1 MSKMSDS
8 KLSRSEFMKREMT
21 KFTDIQKAY
30 FKQFVGDC
38 LMNRFTTEESL
49 LYLQDRL
56 GVELEE
62 DEFDYLKGHL
72 KKDLKR
78 NMEYLR
84 RHEYAYIQEYF
95 DRIEE
100 MRLISKRLWKLVEE
114 NSHNAILQKDCLSE
128 LCKSTIAV
136 ADFYQS
142 IKELDQASASSP
154 ETTPTPPEVESSA
167 ALKEEPEMISASS
180 PETTPTPPEVESL
193 KEEPEMIS
201 ASSPETTPTP
211 PEVESL
217 KEEPE
222 MISASSPETTP
233 TPPEVES
240 SAALKEEPEMISA
253 SSPETTPTPPKKIAK
268 YTSEGKLVTD

>member
-1 MSKMSDS
+1 MSKMGDS

-21 KFTDIQKAY
+21 KFTDLQKAY

-49 LYLQDRL
+49 LYLKDRL

-62 DEFDYLKGHL
+62 DEFDYLKVHL

-100 MRLISKRLWKLVEE
+100 MRLISKKLWKLVEE
-114 NSHNAILQKDCLSE
+114 NPHNPILQKECLSE

-142 IKELDQASASSP
+142 IKELDQASATLKEESDTISTSSP
-154 ETTPTPPEVESSA
+154 ETTPTPPEVEPSEP
-167 ALKEEPEMISASS
+167 LNEEPEMISTNSPES
-180 PETTPTPPEVESL
+180 PETTPTPPEVEPSEPL
-193 KEEPEMIS
+193 NEEPEMIS
-201 ASSPETTPTP
+201 TNSPESPETTPTP
-211 PEVESL
+211 P
-217 KEEPE
+217 
-222 MISASSPETTP
+222 
-233 TPPEVES
+233 PEVEI
-240 SAALKEEPEMISA
+240 PQQY
-253 SSPETTPTPPKKIAK
+253 TPRKIAK

>member
-1 MSKMSDS
+1 MGDS

-21 KFTDIQKAY
+21 KFTDLQKAY
-30 FKQFVGDC
+30 FKQFVGVC
-38 LMNRFTTEESL
+38 LMNRFSTEESL
-49 LYLQDRL
+49 LYLKDRL

-62 DEFDYLKGHL
+62 DEFDYLKVHL

-100 MRLISKRLWKLVEE
+100 MSLISKRLWKLVEE
-114 NSHNAILQKDCLSE
+114 NPHNPILQKECLSE

-142 IKELDQASASSP
+142 IKELDQASVALKEESDTIGASSPESP
-154 ETTPTPPEVESSA
+154 ETTPTPPEVEPSE
-167 ALKEEPEMISASS
+167 ALKEESETISTSS
-180 PETTPTPPEVESL
+180 PETTPTPP
-193 KEEPEMIS
+193 
-201 ASSPETTPTP
+201 
-211 PEVESL
+211 PEVEI
-217 KEEPE
+217 PQQY
-222 MISASSPETTP
+222 T
-233 TPPEVES
+233 
-240 SAALKEEPEMISA
+240 
-253 SSPETTPTPPKKIAK
+253 PKKIAK

>member
-1 MSKMSDS
+1 MGDS

-21 KFTDIQKAY
+21 KFTDLQKAY

-38 LMNRFTTEESL
+38 LMKRFTTEESL
-49 LYLQDRL
+49 LYLKDRL

-62 DEFDYLKGHL
+62 DEFDYLKVHL

-114 NSHNAILQKDCLSE
+114 NPHNPILQKECLSE

-142 IKELDQASASSP
+142 IKELDQASANLKEESDTISTSSP
-154 ETTPTPPEVESSA
+154 ETTPTPPEVEPSEP
-167 ALKEEPEMISASS
+167 LNEEPEMISTNSPES
-180 PETTPTPPEVESL
+180 PETTPTPP
-193 KEEPEMIS
+193 
-201 ASSPETTPTP
+201 
-211 PEVESL
+211 PEVEI
-217 KEEPE
+217 PQQY
-222 MISASSPETTP
+222 TP
-233 TPPEVES
+233 R
-240 SAALKEEPEMISA
+240 
-253 SSPETTPTPPKKIAK
+253 KIAK

>member
-1 MSKMSDS
+1 MSKMGDS
-8 KLSRSEFMKREMT
+8 KLSRSEFMTREMT
-21 KFTDIQKAY
+21 KFTDLQKAY

-49 LYLQDRL
+49 LYLKDRL

-62 DEFDYLKGHL
+62 DEFDYLKVHL

-136 ADFYQS
+136 ANFYQS

-154 ETTPTPPEVESSA
+154 ETTPTPPEVECE

-180 PETTPTPPEVESL
+180 PETTPTPPEVELS
-193 KEEPEMIS
+193 E
-201 ASSPETTPTP
+201 
-211 PEVESL
+211 
-217 KEEPE
+217 
-222 MISASSPETTP
+222 
-233 TPPEVES
+233 
-240 SAALKEEPEMISA
+240 ALKEEPEMISA

-268 YTSEGKLVTD
+268 YTSEGKLVTVGN

>member
-1 MSKMSDS
+1 MGDS
-8 KLSRSEFMKREMT
+8 KLSRSEFMTREMT
-21 KFTDIQKAY
+21 KFTDLQKAY
-30 FKQFVGDC
+30 LKQFVGDC
-38 LMNRFTTEESL
+38 LMNRFSTEESL
-49 LYLQDRL
+49 LYLKDRL

-62 DEFDYLKGHL
+62 DEFDYLKVHL

-114 NSHNAILQKDCLSE
+114 NPHNPILQKECLSE

-142 IKELDQASASSP
+142 IKELDQASANLKEESDTISTSSP
-154 ETTPTPPEVESSA
+154 ETTPTPPEVEPSE
-167 ALKEEPEMISASS
+167 ALKEEPEMISTNSPES
-180 PETTPTPPEVESL
+180 PETTPTPP
-193 KEEPEMIS
+193 
-201 ASSPETTPTP
+201 
-211 PEVESL
+211 PEVEI
-217 KEEPE
+217 PQQY
-222 MISASSPETTP
+222 TP
-233 TPPEVES
+233 R
-240 SAALKEEPEMISA
+240 
-253 SSPETTPTPPKKIAK
+253 KIAK

>member
-1 MSKMSDS
+1 MSKRGDS

-21 KFTDIQKAY
+21 KFTDIQKGY

-49 LYLQDRL
+49 LYLKDRL

-62 DEFDYLKGHL
+62 DEFDYLKVHL

-100 MRLISKRLWKLVEE
+100 MRLISKRLWTLVEE
-114 NSHNAILQKDCLSE
+114 NPHNPILQKDCLSE

-136 ADFYQS
+136 ANFYHS
-142 IKELDQASASSP
+142 IKEIDQASPTLTKESDTISPSKPESIPAPPPEIKSSKALTEESDTISPSKP
-154 ETTPTPPEVESSA
+154 ESITAPPPEIKSSKALTEESDTISPSKPESTPTPAPEVEIPQQYS
-167 ALKEEPEMISASS
+167 
-180 PETTPTPPEVESL
+180 
-193 KEEPEMIS
+193 
-201 ASSPETTPTP
+201 
-211 PEVESL
+211 
-217 KEEPE
+217 
-222 MISASSPETTP
+222 
-233 TPPEVES
+233 
-240 SAALKEEPEMISA
+240 
-253 SSPETTPTPPKKIAK
+253 PKKIAK
-268 YTSEGKLVTD
+268 YTSEGKPVAVEK

>member
-1 MSKMSDS
+1 MSDS

-62 DEFDYLKGHL
+62 DEFDYLKVHL

-78 NMEYLR
+78 KMEYLR

-142 IKELDQASASSP
+142 IKELDQASATSKEESDTISTSSP
-154 ETTPTPPEVESSA
+154 ETTPTPPEVEPSE
-167 ALKEEPEMISASS
+167 ALKAES
-180 PETTPTPPEVESL
+180 ETTPTPPEVEPSATL
-193 KEEPEMIS
+193 KEESDTISTSSPE
-201 ASSPETTPTP
+201 SPETTPTP
-211 PEVESL
+211 P
-217 KEEPE
+217 
-222 MISASSPETTP
+222 
-233 TPPEVES
+233 PEVEI
-240 SAALKEEPEMISA
+240 PQRY
-253 SSPETTPTPPKKIAK
+253 TPKKIAK
-268 YTSEGKLVTD
+268 YTSEGKPVADGN

>member
-1 MSKMSDS
+1 MSKMGDS
-8 KLSRSEFMKREMT
+8 KLSRSEFMTREIT
-21 KFTDIQKAY
+21 KFTDLQKAY
-30 FKQFVGDC
+30 LKQFVGDC
-38 LMNRFTTEESL
+38 LMNRFSTEESL
-49 LYLQDRL
+49 LYLRDRL

-62 DEFDYLKGHL
+62 DEFDYLKVHL

-136 ADFYQS
+136 ANFYQS
-142 IKELDQASASSP
+142 IKELDQASANSP
-154 ETTPTPPEVESSA
+154 ETTPTPPEVESSE

-180 PETTPTPPEVESL
+180 PETTPTPPEVESS
-193 KEEPEMIS
+193 E
-201 ASSPETTPTP
+201 A
-211 PEVESL
+211 L

-240 SAALKEEPEMISA
+240 SEALKEEPEMISA

-268 YTSEGKLVTD
+268 YTSEGKLVTVGN

>member
-1 MSKMSDS
+1 MSKMGDS
-8 KLSRSEFMKREMT
+8 KLSRSEFMTREMT
-21 KFTDIQKAY
+21 KFTDLQKAY

-49 LYLQDRL
+49 LYLKDRL

-62 DEFDYLKGHL
+62 DEFDYLKVHL

-100 MRLISKRLWKLVEE
+100 MRLISKKLWKLVEE
-114 NSHNAILQKDCLSE
+114 NPHNPILQKECLSE

-142 IKELDQASASSP
+142 IKELDQASATLKEESDTISTSSP
-154 ETTPTPPEVESSA
+154 ETTPTPPEVEPSEP
-167 ALKEEPEMISASS
+167 LNEEPEMISTNSPES
-180 PETTPTPPEVESL
+180 PETTPTPP
-193 KEEPEMIS
+193 
-201 ASSPETTPTP
+201 
-211 PEVESL
+211 PEVEI
-217 KEEPE
+217 PQQY
-222 MISASSPETTP
+222 TP
-233 TPPEVES
+233 R
-240 SAALKEEPEMISA
+240 
-253 SSPETTPTPPKKIAK
+253 KIAK